1 MEVNFKYNAPG
12 PNDPIVFE
20 EIFAE
25 KPGGGIVGNPSY
37 DVPVGT
43 AVGEDADGKLVPVK
57 AYRVTEDAEA
67 NATEIKVA
75 KGSGAAVGDVV
86 SDGSHAAAV
95 TAVDQT
101 AEGYDKLTVSLSLS
115 AAVSAGDVLGQAAS
129 ADDAGGPAV
138 KPLFLTGGIVY
149 AGEGD
154 QAVRLVNGANVRR
167 GVVPAADWVIA
178 LMKNIEKV

>member
-43 AVGEDADGKLVPVK
+43 AVGEDANGKLVPVK

-86 SDGSHAAAV
+86 SDGTHAAEV
-95 TAVDQT
+95 SVVDT
-101 AEGYDKLTVSLSLS
+101 SAEGYDKLTVSPS

-129 ADDAGGPAV
+129 ADDAGVPAV
-138 KPLFLTGGIVY
+138 KPLFLTGGVVY